1 MMRKYV
7 RILIALSALVYLSGC
22 GFVQYNLLKN
32 YPNGQPKFRG
42 NITDMSASK
51 MGLWTYYFENGKT
64 QAVGSYTFDHMVGEW
79 TWFYPSGKKFKT
91 QGFTFNLFIDP
102 YADGPYL
109 KWTEEDT
116 VLIKGQFSNNGK
128 TGVWEFRNTKNVKV
142 LELEFS
148 GDKRNGY
155 CNMWFSTPGYEGNRK
170 VQCNFVDGKHDG
182 LYKAWD
188 KDGNLLCEAT
198 LDKGKIV
205 SVRLYGP
212 DGAIIPGD
220 ELSKE
225 QLNKHIDI
233 DLEYL
238 KTMEGLI

>member
-1 MMRKYV
+1 MMRKFI
-7 RILIALSALVYLSGC
+7 RILTALSVLVYLSGC
-22 GFVQYNLLKN
+22 GIAQYHLLKN
-32 YPNGQPKFRG
+32 YPNGQPRFRG
-42 NITDMSASK
+42 KLTDMSGSK

-64 QAVGSYTFDHMVGEW
+64 QAVGSYTLDHMEGMW
-79 TWFYPSGKKFKT
+79 TWFYPSGKKFK
-91 QGFTFNLFIDP
+91 QQEFTFNLFIDP
-102 YADGPYL
+102 NADGPYVQ
-109 KWTEEDT
+109 WTEEGT
-116 VLIKGQFSNNGK
+116 MLIKGQFSNNRKIGL
-128 TGVWEFRNTKNVKV
+128 WEFWNTKNVKV

-188 KDGNLLCEAT
+188 KDGNLLCEAV

-205 SVRLYGP
+205 NVHFYGP
-212 DGAIIPGD
+212 DGLTIPD
-220 ELSKE
+220 NDLSKRILKE
-225 QLNKHIDI
+225 QIDI

-238 KTMEGLI
+238 RTMEGLI